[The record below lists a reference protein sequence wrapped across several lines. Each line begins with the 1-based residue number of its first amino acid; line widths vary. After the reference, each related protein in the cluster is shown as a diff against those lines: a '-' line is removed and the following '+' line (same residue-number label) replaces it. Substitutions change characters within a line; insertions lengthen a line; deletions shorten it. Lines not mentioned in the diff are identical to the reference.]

1 MVSGLDPVDWAVLC
15 KLMGNAR
22 ISYSALAQKLGL
34 SPNTVKNRINKLRQ
48 QKVILDFVVM
58 VSMEMLDAEI
68 VRGIITTDGS
78 ENLIAFMEQ
87 IAKQPIVLT
96 IVRAS
101 DRRYEVMATI
111 SGAHDTLGFIG
122 FLEGREGVIDVNIKP
137 VVLQYPNFPPNYH
150 YNTRG
155 KKVTFTRTQ
164 LQVLRCLTKDARMPV
179 AQIAKC
185 TGFTTR
191 RVRKILR
198 ELEEGGGVHFAVDY
212 DPFALGDLQ
221 YRVIIRFD
229 ETQITGWDLVGW
241 LFKKY
246 PTEFW
251 WTGVVTN
258 EPIVDVGFLIDR
270 PGKSVPIIRE
280 IKAAPFVKE
289 IEDFI
294 NYPLVVEYGIPFR
307 DHLEKILRDA
317 GL

>member
-1 MVSGLDPVDWAVLC
+1 MDWVVLC
-15 KLMGNAR
+15 KLLGNAR
-22 ISYSALAQKLGL
+22 ASYRDLAQKLGL

-48 QKVILDFVVM
+48 QKVILGFVVM
-58 VSMEMLDAEI
+58 VSMEMLNAEI
-68 VRGIITTDGS
+68 VLGMITTDGS
-78 ENLIAFMEQ
+78 ENVIEFMKQ
-87 IAKQPIVLT
+87 IAKEPMVLS

-101 DRRYEVMATI
+101 DRRYEVMAVI

-122 FLEGREGVIDVNIKP
+122 FLERLEGVIDVDVKP
-137 VVLQYPNFPPNYH
+137 VVLQFPKYPPTYH

-164 LQVLRCLTKDARMPV
+164 LQVLRCLTEDARMPV
-179 AQIAKC
+179 AQIGKC
-185 TGFTTR
+185 TGFTAR

-198 ELEEGGGVHFAVDY
+198 ELEEGGGIHFAVDY
-212 DPFALGDLQ
+212 DAFALGDME
-221 YRVIIRFD
+221 YRLIIRFD
-229 ETQITGWDLVGW
+229 EAQITGWDLVAW
-241 LFKKY
+241 IFEKY

-251 WTGVVTN
+251 WTAVVTT

-294 NYPLVVEYGIPFR
+294 NYPLVVECHIPFR
-307 DHLEKILRDA
+307 DHLEKILSDA